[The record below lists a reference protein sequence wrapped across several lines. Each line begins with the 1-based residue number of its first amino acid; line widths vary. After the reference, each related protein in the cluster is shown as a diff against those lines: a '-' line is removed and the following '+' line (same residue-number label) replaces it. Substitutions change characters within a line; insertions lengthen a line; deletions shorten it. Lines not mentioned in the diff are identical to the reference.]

1 MNSRIKTSPE
11 RILKYSEAIAEGLSQ
26 TMDTDESVFLVGQGV
41 DNPWYVGQTVQGIF
55 DRFGASRVV
64 DPPVSEQAMNGAAIG
79 AALAGM
85 KPVVLHPRM
94 DFLIVGLEQIV
105 NEAANWRY
113 MTDGAMGVPI
123 VFRAIINRGGEQ
135 AAQHS
140 QALHAFFAHVPGI
153 KVVMPAT
160 ANDAKGL
167 LIAAINDPDPVLYID
182 DRWLYEES
190 EHVPEESYETPIGKA
205 AIRKSGNDVS
215 IIATSVM
222 VREALV
228 AEKQLQSDGISA
240 EVIDLRTISPLD
252 RGAIKESAKKTGRVV
267 IADAAWRTAGIAAEV
282 STIVVE
288 ESFNELHSPPVRV
301 CLPDTPAPAS
311 SSLENAYYPTSTD
324 IVCAVHKLMDQVDA
338 D

>member
-1 MNSRIKTSPE
+1 MNNRIKTSPK

-55 DRFGASRVV
+55 DRFGASRVI

-113 MTDGAMGVPI
+113 MTDGAMSVPI

-140 QALHAFFAHVPGI
+140 PGAASI
-153 KVVMPAT
+153 FRSRTRNQNCDAASPKE
-160 ANDAKGL
+160 AKGL
-167 LIAAINDPDPVLYID
+167 LIAVIKNPDPICYI
-182 DRWLYEES
+182 
-190 EHVPEESYETPIGKA
+190 A
-205 AIRKSGNDVS
+205 
-215 IIATSVM
+215 
-222 VREALV
+222 VR
-228 AEKQLQSDGISA
+228 I
-240 EVIDLRTISPLD
+240 TM
-252 RGAIKESAKKTGRVV
+252 
-267 IADAAWRTAGIAAEV
+267 
-282 STIVVE
+282 
-288 ESFNELHSPPVRV
+288 
-301 CLPDTPAPAS
+301 PAS
-311 SSLENAYYPTSTD
+311 
-324 IVCAVHKLMDQVDA
+324 
-338 D
+338 